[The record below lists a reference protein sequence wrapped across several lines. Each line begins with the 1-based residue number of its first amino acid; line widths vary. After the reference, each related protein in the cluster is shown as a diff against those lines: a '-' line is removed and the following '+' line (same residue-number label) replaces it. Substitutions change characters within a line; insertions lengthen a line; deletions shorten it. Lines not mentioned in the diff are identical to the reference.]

1 MAASGRRLR
10 SQAIISM
17 TSAEAIKQ
25 LEQARKTT
33 QSAIQTINTL
43 IVEHEFQDMAQ
54 LASQAADTLLEAAI
68 LLLRSQDVAALQ
80 AMERAD
86 DYIERAYEVIDEETD
101 ED

>member
-1 MAASGRRLR
+1 
-10 SQAIISM
+10 M

-54 LASQAADTLLEAAI
+54 LVGQAADALLEAAT